1 LKSKKIEQIFPL
13 SGPRRKEIYTRYFQG
28 LIILSACKFAAARIG
43 RLILLEVEKMDWTQL
58 KAIVGISTAV
68 LTGTIANVLGGW
80 DMWLEMLVLFVV
92 LDYISGLL
100 AAFTEKNL
108 NSEVGFKGVCKK
120 VFIFI
125 LVAVAFSLDHLMGT
139 QFIRMAVIGFYI
151 GIEGLSILKNAG
163 RSGLPIPEV
172 LKNALEE
179 IHQGKEGNTHG

>member
-1 LKSKKIEQIFPL
+1 
-13 SGPRRKEIYTRYFQG
+13 
-28 LIILSACKFAAARIG
+28 
-43 RLILLEVEKMDWTQL
+43 MDWTQL

-68 LTGTIANVLGGW
+68 LTSTIANVLGGW

-125 LVAVAFSLDHLMGT
+125 LVAVAFSLDQLMGT
-139 QFIRMAVIGFYI
+139 EFIRMAVIGFYI

-163 RSGLPIPEV
+163 RAGLPIPEV

>member
-1 LKSKKIEQIFPL
+1 
-13 SGPRRKEIYTRYFQG
+13 
-28 LIILSACKFAAARIG
+28 
-43 RLILLEVEKMDWTQL
+43 MDWL
-58 KAIVGISTAV
+58 KIKCLVGFAGVCTVEA
-68 LTGTIANVLGGW
+68 LAAVLGGW

-125 LVAVAFSLDHLMGT
+125 LVAVAFSLDQLMGT

-179 IHQGKEGNTHG
+179 IHQGKEGRTHG